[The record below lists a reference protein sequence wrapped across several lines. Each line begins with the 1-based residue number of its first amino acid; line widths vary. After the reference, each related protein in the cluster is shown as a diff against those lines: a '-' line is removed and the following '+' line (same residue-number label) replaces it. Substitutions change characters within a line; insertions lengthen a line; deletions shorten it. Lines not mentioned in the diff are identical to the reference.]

1 MPISI
6 SLENVEPWKGGTV
19 LSPGSHP
26 VRCTDAEEGRSA
38 GGHFE
43 LHLTWEATAGPEKGG
58 TIQDWVQ
65 VTQTTLGKVR
75 QLMEAC
81 ALSVPAGEF
90 ELGAGKLQ
98 GAQCVVVV
106 RERPTNKGTMRNE
119 IVAYQRVT
127 PSSDLGDNQGREFVG
142 AGAGNASQ
150 NNDPP
155 PF

>member
-1 MPISI
+1 MPITI
-6 SLENVEPWKGGTV
+6 TLDNVESWKGGAM

-43 LHLTWEATAGPEKGG
+43 LHLTWEATAGAEKGG

-81 ALSVPAGEF
+81 GIQVPAGQF

-106 RERPTNKGTMRNE
+106 RERPKPDGTPRLE
-119 IVAYQRVT
+119 IVAYQRAV
-127 PSSDLGDNQGREFVG
+127 PGSDLGDNQGREFVH
-142 AGAGNASQ
+142 AGAPAA
-150 NNDPP
+150 DDKPI